1 MYLLRPSNN
10 HNITKKIVKVQNKE
24 KIAWEEKRNCKQI
37 CLSLLK
43 IDMKQRMEM
52 DRMKNKNL
60 KIVIDMSRVMF
71 PIFHLFLILIIELYL

>member
-1 MYLLRPSNN
+1 M
-10 HNITKKIVKVQNKE
+10 QNKE
-24 KIAWEEKRNCKQI
+24 KNAWEEKRNCKQI

-60 KIVIDMSRVMF
+60 KIVIDMR
-71 PIFHLFLILIIELYL
+71 HE